1 MIEHIPNDFIYFVLV
16 LVYSLLIGLEQRRHH
31 FNEKPGSLYGT
42 DRTHVF
48 IGMLGYVLYV
58 ISPDNLLPFAFGGMA
73 VVVFLA
79 VFYWKKIENRGKYG
93 ITSITVVLITYS
105 LAPLVY
111 RKPLWISVSLV
122 TVVLVFTELK
132 AFLWKLSSRFDENE
146 FITLAKFLLISGI
159 ILPLLPHGVIS
170 PAVPVSPFKVWMAVV
185 VISGISYAS
194 YLIQKFLFPDK
205 GITITGILG
214 GIYSSTAT
222 TVVLARRSK
231 TSGAGTKQLASAILL
246 ATAMMFLRIL
256 ALAFIFNTTLA
267 FKLATPFVSL
277 SVLSMLMAWLVLK
290 TGKKEAKEMGF
301 EKTEVKNPLEFKTAL
316 LFAFLF
322 VVFALVTRFVMQHYG
337 NRGLD
342 ILSFVVGVTDVDP
355 FLLSLFTGKYQ
366 LALTVL
372 AHATLI
378 AVTSNNLI
386 KLIYA
391 LWLGDRKM
399 YKPLLTGFIA
409 IIAVSIVFILL

>member
-1 MIEHIPNDFIYFVLV
+1 MIENIPKEFVYFLLV

-31 FNEKPGSLYGT
+31 FDEKPGTLYGT

-48 IGMLGYVLYV
+48 IGMLGFVLYV
-58 ISPDNLLPFAFGGMA
+58 VSPKNLLLFGSGGLA
-73 VVVFLA
+73 IVVFLA
-79 VFYWKKIENRGKYG
+79 IFYWKKIENRGKYG
-93 ITSITVVLITYS
+93 ITSMVVVLITYS
-105 LAPLVY
+105 LTPLVFL
-111 RKPLWISVSLV
+111 KPLWMSVSLV

-132 AFLWKLSSRFDENE
+132 EFLWKLSSRFDENE

-159 ILPLLPHGVIS
+159 ILPLLPHSVINS
-170 PAVPVSPFKVWMAVV
+170 AVPVSPFKVWMAVV
-185 VISGISYAS
+185 VISGISYVS

-205 GITITGILG
+205 GIMITGILG

-231 TSGAGTKQLASAILL
+231 TEGASMKQIASATIL

-256 ALAFIFNTTLA
+256 ALAFIFNMTLA
-267 FKLATPFVSL
+267 LKLTTPFVSL
-277 SVLSMLMAWLVLK
+277 AAFSVLVSWLILK
-290 TGKKEAKEMGF
+290 LGKKEKDMEFKKA
-301 EKTEVKNPLEFKTAL
+301 EVKNPLEFKTAL
-316 LFAFLF
+316 LFALLF
-322 VVFALVTRFVMQHYG
+322 VVFALVTKFVMQHYG
-337 NRGLD
+337 SRGLD

-355 FLLSLFTGKYQ
+355 FLLSLFTGKYE

-386 KLIYA
+386 KLVYA
-391 LWLGDRKM
+391 LWLGSRRL
-399 YKPLLTGFIA
+399 YKPLIIGFLA
-409 IIAVSIVFILL
+409 IIAASVVFIVV

>member
-1 MIEHIPNDFIYFVLV
+1 MEHIPKDFINFVLV
-16 LVYSLLIGLEQRRHH
+16 LVFSLLIGLEQRRHH

-48 IGMLGYVLYV
+48 IGIMGFVLYV
-58 ISPDNLLPFAFGGMA
+58 IAPAQLWLFAAGGLSI
-73 VVVFLA
+73 VVFLA
-79 VFYWKKIENRGKYG
+79 IFYWKKIENRQQYG
-93 ITSITVVLITYS
+93 ITSIVVVLITYS

-111 RKPLWISVSLV
+111 LKPIWMAISLV

-132 AFLWKLSSRFDENE
+132 QFLRKLSSRFDENE

-159 ILPLLPHGVIS
+159 ILPMLPHGVIS
-170 PAVPVSPFKVWMAVV
+170 PAIPVSPFKIWMAVV

-194 YLIQKFLFPDK
+194 YLIQKFLFPNK
-205 GITITGILG
+205 GIIITGVLG

-231 TSGAGTKQLASAILL
+231 QPGANNMLISSATIV
-246 ATAMMFLRIL
+246 ATAMMFLRIWV
-256 ALAFIFNTTLA
+256 LAFIFNKTLSYQLALPFFSLAA
-267 FKLATPFVSL
+267 FSL
-277 SVLSMLMAWLVLK
+277 LIAWLILK
-290 TGKKEAKEMGF
+290 LGKKGSKMDF
-301 EKTEVKNPLEFKTAL
+301 EKPEVKNPLEFKTAL

-322 VVFALVTRFVMQHYG
+322 VVFALLTRFVMQHYG
-337 NRGLD
+337 NKGLD
-342 ILSFVVGVTDVDP
+342 VLSFVVGVTDVDP
-355 FLLSLFTGKYQ
+355 FLLSLFTGKYH

-372 AHATLI
+372 SNATLI

-391 LWLGDRKM
+391 LSLGSKKLS
-399 YKPLLTGFIA
+399 KPLIAGFA
-409 IIAVSIVFILL
+409 LIIAASIVFIVV

>member
-1 MIEHIPNDFIYFVLV
+1 MLKQIPGDFINFVLV
-16 LVYSLLIGLEQRRHH
+16 LVFSLLIGLEQRRHH
-31 FNEKPGSLYGT
+31 LDEKPGSLYGT

-48 IGMLGYVLYV
+48 IGMLGFVLYV
-58 ISPDNLLPFAFGGMA
+58 IAPHNLMLFAGGGMA
-73 VVVFLA
+73 VVAFLA
-79 VFYWKKIENRGKYG
+79 IFYWKKIENRNLYG
-93 ITSITVVLITYS
+93 ITSMIVVLITYS

-111 RKPLWISVSLV
+111 LKPVWMAVSLV

-132 AFLWKLSSRFDENE
+132 QFFWKLSRRFDENE

-159 ILPLLPHGVIS
+159 ILPLLSHNVINTT
-170 PAVPVSPFKVWMAVV
+170 VPVSPFKIWMAVV

-194 YLIQKFLFPDK
+194 YLIQKFVFPDK
-205 GITITGILG
+205 GIMITGLLG

-231 TSGAGTKQLASAILL
+231 AADANTQQIASAIIV

-256 ALAFIFNTTLA
+256 ALAFIFDATLA
-267 FKLATPFVSL
+267 GKLALPFISL
-277 SVLSMLMAWLVLK
+277 SVLSVLISWLIMK
-290 TGKKEAKEMGF
+290 IGKRHKEMDF
-301 EKTEVKNPLEFKTAL
+301 KPEKIKNPLEFKTAL

-322 VVFALVTRFVMQHYG
+322 VAFALLTKFVMQHYG

-342 ILSFVVGVTDVDP
+342 ILSFVVGITDVDP
-355 FLLSLFTGKYQ
+355 FLLSLFTGKFG
-366 LALTVL
+366 LALPVL
-372 AHATLI
+372 GQATLI

-391 LWLGDRKM
+391 LSLGSHKLR
-399 YKPLLTGFIA
+399 KPLIIGFLI
-409 IIAVSIVFILL
+409 IIAVSVVFIVV